1 MLVSKV
7 TSPLL
12 ASHSEKGD
20 DGTLYYDVF
29 LLWQQK

>member
-12 ASHSEKGD
+12 ASHNEKDD
-20 DGTLYYDVF
+20 DGTLYDT
-29 LLWQQK
+29 L